1 MNNEIIKIE
10 QLPIITEKLH
20 EIKAD
25 VTAKVNEAMNLVCT
39 PDTLA
44 TVKKVRAELNKNF
57 KDLDERRKAVKN
69 AVMQP
74 YSQFEETFKECVTDV
89 FKKGDTELKNKID
102 SVETELKAAK
112 AREVLDYF
120 NEYLCSVEIGTGIPL
135 FEFVTLERA
144 NINITLSAS
153 LKSLKEQ
160 AKAFIDRICDDLN
173 LIATQEHKDE
183 ILYEYKES
191 LNVSSAITTVANRY
205 KAIEQAKA
213 KEEERKAKA
222 EAEKMAVK
230 KVDTV
235 VETLTPP
242 TVEPIAPPIEEEK
255 ILKMSFTVKG
265 TMPQLKEL
273 KQFIIEKGIEI
284 L

>member
-25 VTAKVNEAMNLVCT
+25 VTAKVNEAMSLVCT
-39 PDTLA
+39 PDTLT
-44 TVKKVRAELNKNF
+44 TVKKVRAELNKDF

-120 NEYLCSVEIGTGIPL
+120 NEYLCASEISTGIPL

-191 LNVSSAITTVANRY
+191 LNVSNAITTVANRY

-242 TVEPIAPPIEEEK
+242 TVEAIAPPIEEEK
-255 ILKMSFTVKG
+255 ILTLNFTVKG
-265 TMPQLKEL
+265 TLTQLKVL
-273 KQFIIEKGIEI
+273 KEFLNKGGYEYE
-284 L
+284 